1 MPASQARVPTD
12 RAGRYLA
19 QLSSHTTNMSHGLLK
34 LHRQPAQPRITGVDG
49 DESEAV
55 ITFARGRC
63 VLQATTDA
71 LVLRAEAEDVR
82 GLERIQE
89 GIARRL
95 EQIGRRDGLT
105 VVWRPIEAE
114 QR

>member
-1 MPASQARVPTD
+1 MPVSQARVPTD

-19 QLSSHTTNMSHGLLK
+19 QLGSHTTKMSHGLLK
-34 LHRQPAQPRITGVDG
+34 LHGQRAQPRITGVAG
-49 DESEAV
+49 DETEV
-55 ITFARGRC
+55 VVTFAQGRC
-63 VLQATTDA
+63 VLQATGEA
-71 LVLRAEAEDVR
+71 LVLRAEAEDTQQ
-82 GLERIQE
+82 LQRIQD

-105 VVWRPIEAE
+105 VVWNSSRTE